1 MKIKLNR
8 FTVVVVLLGVI
19 SIQNAFAQAANSHP
33 TTKALKVFQPF
44 IGNWTGEFKAFGGFE
59 GLEKGRIV
67 AGTEQVKWILNKTAV
82 QITWDGKFKDDG
94 KQFNFGTGIITL
106 NPLTKKLNWN
116 SFGYDGE
123 VYWTGKGVAEVKN
136 GLLSI
141 DVEENTINKT
151 NTKYQTTRRKL
162 NNKTTI
168 IQHKNL
174 VQNGKKIGDL
184 NEVKLT
190 KGKKK

>member
-1 MKIKLNR
+1 MKIKLNK

-82 QITWDGKFKDDG
+82 QITWDNKFKDDG
-94 KQFNFGTGIITL
+94 KPFAFGTGIITL
-106 NPLTKKLNWN
+106 NPITKRLNWN

-123 VYWTGKGVAEVKN
+123 VYWTGKGVGEVKN
-136 GLLSI
+136 GLLRF

-151 NTKYQTTRRKL
+151 NTKYQTTRSKP

-168 IQHKNL
+168 IKHKNL
-174 VQNGKKIGDL
+174 VLNGKKIGDL

-190 KGKKK
+190 KGQKK

>member
-1 MKIKLNR
+1 MKIKLNK

-44 IGNWTGEFKAFGGFE
+44 IGNWTGEFKAIGGFE
-59 GLEKGRIV
+59 GLEKGRMV
-67 AGTEQVKWILNKTAV
+67 AGTERVKWISNKTAV
-82 QITWDGKFKDDG
+82 QITWDNKFKDDG

-174 VQNGKKIGDL
+174 VQNGKKIGDFD
-184 NEVKLT
+184 EYKLT

>member
-1 MKIKLNR
+1 MKIKLNK

-19 SIQNAFAQAANSHP
+19 SIQNAFAQAANSLP
-33 TTKALKVFQPF
+33 TTKELKVLQPF
-44 IGNWTGEFKAFGGFE
+44 IGNWTGEFKAIGGFE
-59 GLEKGRIV
+59 GLEKGRMV
-67 AGTEQVKWILNKTAV
+67 AGTERVKWISNKTAV
-82 QITWDGKFKDDG
+82 QITWDNKFKDDG
-94 KQFNFGTGIITL
+94 KPFNFGTGIITL

-174 VQNGKKIGDL
+174 VQNGKKIGDFD
-184 NEVKLT
+184 EYKLT